1 MITRDLRRAI
11 ANAVAA
17 AGFARTADPG
27 LRPTGTPGQYA
38 ASVALTL
45 GQDPRET
52 AQSLAAQ
59 LADEQWIARVEVT
72 GPGYLTITVTPEA
85 LAAVADNVTRAGPAC
100 VTSDALAGL
109 TVPPAPPGDPLTAP
123 TWEKARAALAA
134 RLTARLAAAAGA
146 TIAEPA
152 YPERW
157 RLTLPAH
164 PSSLEPPKPPTE
176 VSPAT
181 SGPVPWTEP
190 PEPAEPLTEVWP
202 ATSGPVPWTEP
213 PEPAE
218 PLTEVW
224 PATSGPVPWTE
235 PPEPT
240 SPGRLGTAQPP
251 RGQPAPPA
259 ESAESA
265 PDDGPVPFPG
275 AESPPSLAARPF
287 TNSEEGAGASRPR
300 SDDPK
305 AEPDARPQSRE
316 TDIAAAVAFS
326 GRDAVTFTLARAIPG
341 KPLRVDP
348 EIIARHVPG
357 NPAYAVRYAHARAAS
372 GVRWAATSSG
382 AAPPRPSADQG
393 ETAWPTSVSGTGAPP
408 PPIGVTGGLP
418 SPIGVTGGP
427 PPPIG
432 VTGGPPPPSA
442 GIGGYGGSPPREK
455 TVLALLDALSWLP
468 ERVATAARRGRPDEF
483 ARYLED
489 LASVTVDILRST
501 SHPGSAGPDWAAAPG
516 SERLTLAMAA
526 RTGLAAGL
534 GLLGVSAPDRL

>member
-176 VSPAT
+176 VS
-181 SGPVPWTEP
+181 
-190 PEPAEPLTEVWP
+190 
-202 ATSGPVPWTEP
+202 
-213 PEPAE
+213 
-218 PLTEVW
+218 